1 MSRRGR
7 ILRCFELTASKVCVC
22 ILCWG
27 WWDSCKWANCS
38 LPLTSLCWASVGS
51 DDLGVS
57 KLGAGTALLFPMITQ
72 SGCGVLQPLP
82 SFVYGHKWH
91 YHYSHSIFHLAD
103 LLYVRNSVDWLI
115 HFASLFVCKG
125 RPALTDLSSWVGVME
140 PPLATVWIA
149 SVIPS
154 IPSTLQESF
163 LGLTVV
169 VLTTDPRED
178 VSSWLHPCI
187 FNSKQIR
194 SGPHLT
200 QATLPGA
207 FKDWDGLNLKGYLFS
222 FKINFTFFDIEPSFC
237 ASHFCRLIPGCPV
250 HRRGSID
257 FP

>member
-1 MSRRGR
+1 MSWRGR

-27 WWDSCKWANCS
+27 WWDPCKWANCS

-51 DDLGVS
+51 NDLGVS

-125 RPALTDLSSWVGVME
+125 RPALTDLSPVILGWCHG
-140 PPLATVWIA
+140 A
-149 SVIPS
+149 SSSYCLDCICYTQYTQYTPR
-154 IPSTLQESF
+154 EF
-163 LGLTVV
+163 LGAH
-169 VLTTDPRED
+169 
-178 VSSWLHPCI
+178 SSCFDH
-187 FNSKQIR
+187 R
-194 SGPHLT
+194 SQGRCEFLV
-200 QATLPGA
+200 AS
-207 FKDWDGLNLKGYLFS
+207 LNLQLKA
-222 FKINFTFFDIEPSFC
+222 N
-237 ASHFCRLIPGCPV
+237 
-250 HRRGSID
+250 
-257 FP
+257 

>member
-1 MSRRGR
+1 M
-7 ILRCFELTASKVCVC
+7 ILEFQNLELAQLYFFLWSPKVAVVCYNLCHLLSMVTNDITTTA
-22 ILCWG
+22 I
-27 WWDSCKWANCS
+27 
-38 LPLTSLCWASVGS
+38 
-51 DDLGVS
+51 
-57 KLGAGTALLFPMITQ
+57 
-72 SGCGVLQPLP
+72 P
-82 SFVYGHKWH
+82 S
-91 YHYSHSIFHLAD
+91 ST
-103 LLYVRNSVDWLI
+103 WLI
-115 HFASLFVCKG
+115 YIMSGIVWIGSYTLLLCLSAREDQLWLIC
-125 RPALTDLSSWVGVME
+125 PLSSWVGVME

-178 VSSWLHPCI
+178 VSSWLHPWI

-194 SGPHLT
+194 SGQHLT

-207 FKDWDGLNLKGYLFS
+207 FKDWDGLNLKDYLFS

-237 ASHFCRLIPGCPV
+237 ANHFCRLIPGCPV